1 MLSGDA
7 YKWHRHYLSSVC
19 QIDYVSETS
28 FLCSKCKM
36 KLDRIKHEV
45 SAVSTVFDENEM
57 LADDDENFHPN
68 SEAAC
73 VSLNAARAGKT
84 HSKCV
89 ICRAKVEK
97 GGSRVIPIKARF
109 DLLVRF
115 RVFSDPE
122 RRICISH
129 LAGNHLLGSLEWSSN
144 KEEAQLN
151 LTCDQASQI
160 IEEFLTVAREKEN
173 SFSLDFNSPYFSD
186 DDCLVWTGWTRTQ
199 FQAMLDCLQTTQD
212 SSQREKS
219 MALLIFWVKLK
230 TGLSFQQIA
239 CRLNK
244 NNDAGL
250 KMVSRA
256 FRSVASDLDKHFAPA
271 FIGCSHIS
279 RENSSEHMTAYSSV
293 LYGGKLC
300 IIWDGTYYYIEKK

>member
-1 MLSGDA
+1 MDA
-7 YKWHRHYLSSVC
+7 YKWHRQYLSSIC

-28 FLCSKCKM
+28 FLCSKCRM
-36 KLDRIKHEV
+36 KLDRIKHEDV
-45 SAVSTVFDENEM
+45 SAVSTVVDENEM

-73 VSLNAARAGKT
+73 VALNAERAGKT

-97 GGSRVIPIKARF
+97 GGSRVIPIEARF

-115 RVFSDPE
+115 KVFSDPE
-122 RRICISH
+122 SRLCISH

-199 FQAMLDCLQTTQD
+199 FQAKVDCLQTTQD

-239 CRLNK
+239 CLLNK

-250 KMVSRA
+250 KMISRA

-271 FIGCSHIS
+271 
-279 RENSSEHMTAYSSV
+279 
-293 LYGGKLC
+293 
-300 IIWDGTYYYIEKK
+300 